1 MRRRST
7 TLDRPDVFG
16 DTPLHLAAKQGSI
29 VAVRSLLAAGA
40 DPTIRNNNGYTAEQV
55 CADVECV
62 LELRAAAPEP
72 EGHSFSW
79 APATTPSLRERASQI
94 ASDFI
99 DLTRDVFEDIRDQA
113 LTACCCRRRGC
124 TRTTT
129 TATTAAT
136 VRHTATA
143 RRSASPSG

>member
-1 MRRRST
+1 MRRLST

-29 VAVRSLLAAGA
+29 VAVRTLLAAGA
-40 DPTIRNNNGYTAEQV
+40 DPTIRNNNGHTAEQV

-62 LELRAAAPEP
+62 FELRATAPEP

-79 APATTPSLRERASQI
+79 APATPSLRERVSQI

-99 DLTRDVFEDIRDQA
+99 DLTRDVFEDTRDQA

-129 TATTAAT
+129 MATTATGAM
-136 VRHTATA
+136 HTATA